1 MSNPRHGTRG
11 CRGRDE
17 RYDQAPMRSKDVL
30 TLIALAAVWGAS
42 FLFLRVAAP
51 VVGPVAVAA
60 ARVSVAA
67 LILLPWVWRRGEWGT
82 LTRHARP
89 LVVAALLASVIPA
102 LCLGE
107 AARTLPAGLMSIL
120 NATTPMWG
128 ALIGWLWA
136 REHVGRHRLA
146 GLLGGLVGVCMLSL
160 DQLQAAAAGSVVR
173 IAMASALVLLATL
186 AYALSV
192 HHTQRRLPGLS
203 PMGISAGTM
212 LVSSLLL
219 SGPALAL
226 GPVGVESRQW
236 QHVSAQVWWSLLALG
251 AICTALAYVTFFRL
265 IQRIGP
271 SRALTVTFLIPVFGM
286 LWGALFL
293 DESVTHWMMLSTA
306 LIGWGTWQANRTT
319 T

>member
-1 MSNPRHGTRG
+1 
-11 CRGRDE
+11 
-17 RYDQAPMRSKDVL
+17 MRSKDVL

-67 LILLPWVWRRGEWGT
+67 LILLPLVWQRGEWGT
-82 LTRHARP
+82 LTSHARP

-102 LCLGE
+102 LSLGE

-136 REHVGRHRLA
+136 HEHVGRHRLA
-146 GLLGGLVGVCMLSL
+146 GLIGGLGGVCMLSL
-160 DQLQAAAAGSVVR
+160 DQLQAAPAGSHAG

-192 HHTQRRLPGLS
+192 HHTQKRLPGLS
-203 PMGISAGTM
+203 PMVISAGTM
-212 LVSSLLL
+212 LLSSVLL

-226 GPVGVESRQW
+226 GPVGVESGQW
-236 QHVSAQVWWSLLALG
+236 QQVPAQVWWSLLALG

-306 LIGWGTWQANRTT
+306 LIAWGTWQANRTT